1 MDSGDG
7 MGWLSSRLAARKP
20 IATTAAIA
28 VLAGV
33 PIGIAVLHQGFPV
46 TDPDLHV
53 RDVWVTNAEE
63 LAAGRLNRQIEELD
77 ASVATSSSETD
88 VVQHGDDVFLYDA
101 AAGAIERVDPAFTT
115 LVQRIDVPPAST
127 IAYGGD
133 VLAVLSP
140 RGELWAVPAGGELSF
155 DWRGTD
161 PVAELG
167 ADGDVAVSAEGTVFA
182 TDAGDGL
189 LLTLERGADETTQRE
204 VGELGAHEIAAV
216 GERAVIFDRDEN
228 AIIVDERRTELPET
242 GLRLQQSGPE
252 HDDVLVATA
261 GALLEVPL
269 GGGDVRE
276 IPHEGAAPATDAEG
290 VAAPVRVGACAHGAW
305 ADAGRYLA
313 ACDDTEP
320 RGIDLEQSTA
330 GARLEFRVNRDVVV
344 LNNLANG
351 DSWLVDSDLRLVDNW
366 EEVTPPEETDE
377 LEGEEKSS
385 QQTFEDTLAERTE
398 VNRPPVARDDDYG
411 VRPGRTTVIEV
422 LENDTD
428 PDGDVL
434 TIAATNGV
442 PEGAGTLDLIDGGRA
457 LQFTPAEGAAGTT
470 SFRYT
475 ADDGRGGVAE
485 ASVNLRIVP
494 DSENA
499 PPVAMRNGAVSVEQ
513 GQHISYNLLA
523 DWNDPDGDDLFLVDA
538 SPTGGDV
545 VRSSP
550 DGYVTFEHKSA
561 ELGLKEVAYTVSDGR
576 ASASGTFTVDVKP
589 TGSLNPVGTPDYAQ
603 TFVGEAVVVEP
614 LINDLSPSG
623 APLQLLGVQDPPDGA
638 SVVVNPE
645 RGTITVTSTTPGE
658 LVFLYDVGAGTNVSV
673 GLVRVQVVEPPAD
686 APPPIAVTD
695 TAYLRPGEPTSVS
708 VLANDVSP
716 SGRVLAVQSI
726 DDTGTEGL
734 VSVELITNTV
744 ARVSAS
750 EAIDRQL
757 QFEYVV
763 SDGINTATATVTVVP
778 VPPLVKHQPP
788 VAIDDSAIVRAG
800 DIVSVPVLDNDYHP
814 DAASFHLLPELD
826 QSGASDGLAFVD
838 GDRLRFQAPDS
849 PGVRTIVY
857 TIGDET
863 EQIARAT
870 LTVTVV
876 GRDSENRPPVPTPQT
891 SRTFAG
897 SAVKIDVPL
906 DGIDPDGD
914 SVVVRQMGVAPSLGR
929 IIERTS
935 TSFTYEAFD
944 GASGTDT
951 FTYEVEDALGATAT
965 GTIRIGVIPRPPVQL
980 PPNAVDDVI
989 EMKPG
994 RTVGA
999 EVLLNDTDPSGYSLH
1014 VADLPEVDEGIEAEI
1029 RDRRRVVVTAPEQEG
1044 AYVVRYEISNG
1055 HGGVDTAFL
1064 QIAVSEDAVIDPP
1077 TAEDQVIEPSQVVAG
1092 ESVTVDPLRDATNPG
1107 GLVEDLVVSLEG
1119 PNAGRADLAADGTI
1133 TVEPGSDRY
1142 AVAFRLTNELD
1153 DLSAMAFV
1161 IVPPV
1166 PTGED
1171 EQPTEEQRPKTQEE
1185 LDAEER
1191 AKFPAPHLK
1200 SLPEIIVPM
1209 NGSEEWSVDELV
1221 EVPSGQPAT
1230 VLSATASNARS
1241 DPFVGPTQLQFQPE
1255 TDYRGPATLT
1265 FEVTDGSGADDPVGR
1280 TAILT
1285 LPITVGDPG
1294 FNDVPPAFTP
1304 RAETI
1309 EAGEAALE
1317 VDLRSST
1324 DQPNPDNIEK
1334 VSYGNLEGATD
1345 EIEASIVDGD
1355 TLRVSAPLGVQ
1366 PGTSTRLSFDLTFNE
1381 FTVPGYI
1388 DVKVVSSTRP
1398 KARAVDDPSTGE
1410 IEIRRGGN
1418 SRTIDVLANDFNPFA
1433 QDDVPLTVIGAE
1445 IAQDS
1450 VGSNASV
1457 SHTPE
1462 DITVRTGSAFTGTLS
1477 IIYRIA
1483 DGTKDPAR
1491 EVQGRVTVIVRDV
1504 PDAPGAPSAQAGDG
1518 RATISWNAPAH
1529 NNSPIDQY
1537 VVTWSGGQQTF
1548 GADAAGKSQTIGG
1561 LRNGT
1566 AYQFSV
1572 QARNAVGEGAVSNPS
1587 AAVTPW
1593 GTPTAPQNLRLSKGG
1608 DAPTTVRADW
1618 NAPSDEGGGNISY
1631 RVRINGGG
1639 WETVGGTSKSWGGIG
1654 SGNHTVE
1661 VYAVNGGNNSG
1672 PPASQRIVVN
1682 DPPPPQPSGS
1692 IGKGPS
1698 RSCQSGGG
1706 GCAEV
1711 RITWQN
1717 MDPGQY
1723 RVFATING
1731 GSCCSYQQTV
1741 QVGSSGQLQLL
1752 NHLGI
1757 RAGGETIAVRF
1768 EAINGGTSRTLG
1780 AISGTQWN
1788 NLGYN
1793 TW

>member
-1 MDSGDG
+1 
-7 MGWLSSRLAARKP
+7 MGWLSSRLAARKSV
-20 IATTAAIA
+20 ATTAAIA

-77 ASVATSSSETD
+77 ASVATTSSETD
-88 VVQHGDDVFLYDA
+88 VLQHGEDVFLYDP
-101 AAGAIERVDPAFTT
+101 AAGAVERVDAAFTT
-115 LVQRIDVPPAST
+115 LVQRIDVPPASAV
-127 IAYGGD
+127 AYGGD

-140 RGELWAVPAGGELSF
+140 RGELWTVPAAGELVF

-161 PVAELG
+161 PVAEVG
-167 ADGDVAVSAEGTVFA
+167 ADGQVAVSGEGTVFA
-182 TDAGDGL
+182 TNARDGVL
-189 LLTLERGADETTQRE
+189 LALERGAEEPDERE
-204 VGELGAHEIAAV
+204 VGKLGAHQLAAV
-216 GERAVIFDRDEN
+216 GERPVILDRDEN
-228 AIIVDERRTELPET
+228 TLIADDRRTELPDPA
-242 GLRLQQSGPE
+242 LRLQQSGPE
-252 HDDVLVATA
+252 HDDALVATA
-261 GALLEVPL
+261 AGLLEVPL
-269 GGGDVRE
+269 GGGGDVRE
-276 IPHEGAAPATDAEG
+276 IAHEGAEVTTDAEG
-290 VAAPVRVGACAHGAW
+290 VAAPVRVGSCAHGAW

-313 ACDDTEP
+313 VCDDAEA
-320 RGIDLEQSTA
+320 RGVDLEQSTA

-344 LNNLANG
+344 LNNLTNG

-377 LEGEEKSS
+377 LEGDEKSS

-442 PEGAGTLDLIDGGRA
+442 PEGAGQLDLIDGGRA

-494 DSENA
+494 ESENA
-499 PPVAMRNGAVSVEQ
+499 APAALRNGAVSVEQ

-550 DGYVTFEHKSA
+550 DGFVTFEHKSA
-561 ELGLKEVAYTVSDGR
+561 ELGLKEVTYTVSDGQT
-576 ASASGTFTVDVKP
+576 AATGTFAVEVKP

-603 TFVGEAVVVEP
+603 TFVGETTVIEP
-614 LINDLSPSG
+614 LVNDLSPSG

-638 SVVVNPE
+638 TVVVNPE
-645 RGTITVTSTTPGE
+645 RGTIAVTASQSGE
-658 LVFLYDVGAGTNVSV
+658 LVFLYDVGADANVSV
-673 GLVRVQVVEPPAD
+673 GLVRVQVVEPPVDSPA
-686 APPPIAVTD
+686 PIAVKD
-695 TAYLRPGEPTSVS
+695 VAYLRPGEPTSVS

-726 DDTGTEGL
+726 DDTATEGL

-750 EAIDRQL
+750 EALDRQL

-763 SDGINTATATVTVVP
+763 SDGITTATATVTVVP

-788 VAIDDSAIVRAG
+788 VAVDDSAIVRAG

-814 DAASFHLLPELD
+814 DAASFELLPELD
-826 QSGASDGLAFVD
+826 QTGAADGIAFVD
-838 GDRLRFQAPDS
+838 GERLRFQAPDT
-849 PGVRTIVY
+849 PGVRTVVY

-863 EQIARAT
+863 EQVARAT
-870 LTVTVV
+870 LTLTVV
-876 GRDSENRPPVPTPQT
+876 GRDAENRPPVPTPQV

-914 SVVVRQMGVAPSLGR
+914 SVVIRQMGAAPSLGR

-951 FTYEVEDALGATAT
+951 FTYEVEDTLGATAT

-980 PPNAVDDVI
+980 PPTAVDDVI

-999 EVLLNDTDPSGYSLH
+999 EVLLNDTDPSGYPLH
-1014 VADLPEVDEGIEAEI
+1014 VSKLPEVDDGIAAEI

-1044 AYVVRYEISNG
+1044 AYTIRYEISNG

-1064 QIAVSEDAVIDPP
+1064 QVAVSEDAVIDPP
-1077 TAEDQVIEPSQVVAG
+1077 TAEDQIIEPSQVVAG
-1092 ESVTVDPLRDATNPG
+1092 ETVTVDPLQDATNPG
-1107 GLVEDLVVSLEG
+1107 GLVEDLVVSVEG
-1119 PNAGRADLAADGTI
+1119 PNAGRAELANDGTI
-1133 TVEPGSDRY
+1133 TVEPGRERY
-1142 AVAFRLTNELD
+1142 AVAFRLANELD

-1171 EQPTEEQRPKTQEE
+1171 TPQETQRPKTQEE
-1185 LDAEER
+1185 LEAEER

-1209 NGSEEWSVDELV
+1209 NGSKEWSVGDLV

-1241 DPFVGPTQLQFQPE
+1241 EPFVSSTQLRFQPA

-1265 FEVTDGSGADDPVGR
+1265 FEVTDGSGPDDPVGR
-1280 TAILT
+1280 KAILT

-1294 FNDVPPAFTP
+1294 YNDVPPAFTP
-1304 RAETI
+1304 RTETI
-1309 EAGEAALE
+1309 EAGEAPLE
-1317 VDLRSST
+1317 LDLRAST
-1324 DQPNPDNIEK
+1324 DQPNPDNIAK
-1334 VSYGNLEGATD
+1334 VTYGNLQGTTSD
-1345 EIEASIVDGD
+1345 IQASITGG
-1355 TLRVSAPLGVQ
+1355 TLQVSSPLGVQ
-1366 PGTSTRLSFDLTFNE
+1366 PGTSTRLTFDLTFNE
-1381 FTVPGYI
+1381 FTVPGYVDI
-1388 DVKVVSSTRP
+1388 KVVSSTRP

-1410 IEIRRGGN
+1410 IEILRGGK

-1433 QDDVPLTVIGAE
+1433 QDGVPLRVIGAE
-1445 IAQDS
+1445 IGQD
-1450 VGSNASV
+1450 VGSDASV
-1457 SHTPE
+1457 SHTAE
-1462 DITVRTGSAFTGTLS
+1462 NITVRTGSAFTGTLS
-1477 IIYRIA
+1477 VVYRIE
-1483 DGTKDPAR
+1483 DGTKDPSR
-1491 EVQGRVTVIVRDV
+1491 QVQGRVTVVVRDV
-1504 PDAPGAPSAQAGDG
+1504 PDAPGAPTASANDTSA
-1518 RATISWNAPAH
+1518 IIKWNAPAN
-1529 NNSPIDQY
+1529 NNSPISGY
-1537 VVTWSGGQQTF
+1537 LVTWTGGGSQRF
-1548 GADAAGKSQTIGG
+1548 GADAAGKNQTIGG
-1561 LRNGT
+1561 LQNGT
-1566 AYQFSV
+1566 AYTFSV
-1572 QARNAVGEGAVSNPS
+1572 RAVNAVGEGAASNPS
-1587 AAVTPW
+1587 PSVTPW
-1593 GTPTAPQNLRLSKGG
+1593 GTPSAPRSLTLSKGG
-1608 DAPTTVRADW
+1608 DAPTTIRADW
-1618 NAPSDEGGGNISY
+1618 NAPSETGGGGISY
-1631 RVRINGGG
+1631 RVRIDGGG
-1639 WETVGGTSKSWGGIG
+1639 WDSVGGTSRSW
-1654 SGNHTVE
+1654 SGVGAGTHTVD
-1661 VYAVNGGNNSG
+1661 VYAVNGGNKQG
-1672 PPASQRIVVN
+1672 PTTTQRIVVN
-1682 DPPPPQPSGS
+1682 DPPPPQPK
-1692 IGKGPS
+1692 ITVRKGPAMGPYSGQYGNCNGTCWFYDVQVENFPGNRVTVVPGCNSTTLSS
-1698 RSCQSGGG
+1698 RPTINLDGNGNGRYVGGWISSGVPGPFCG
-1706 GCAEV
+1706 DNGWAEV
-1711 RITWQN
+1711 
-1717 MDPGQY
+1717 
-1723 RVFATING
+1723 NG
-1731 GSCCSYQQTV
+1731 MRD
-1741 QVGSSGQLQLL
+1741 
-1752 NHLGI
+1752 N
-1757 RAGGETIAVRF
+1757 
-1768 EAINGGTSRTLG
+1768 
-1780 AISGTQWN
+1780 W
-1788 NLGYN
+1788 
-1793 TW
+1793 

>member
-1 MDSGDG
+1 
-7 MGWLSSRLAARKP
+7 MGWLTSRFAARKP

-46 TDPDLHV
+46 TDPDLRV

-77 ASVATSSSETD
+77 ASVATSSTETD
-88 VVQHGDDVFLYDA
+88 VFQHDEDVFLYDP
-101 AAGAIERVDPAFTT
+101 AAGGVERVDPAFTT

-133 VLAVLSP
+133 VLAVRSP
-140 RGELWAVPAGGELSF
+140 KGEVWSVQANGELTF

-161 PVAELG
+161 PIAELG
-167 ADGDVAVSAEGTVFA
+167 EDGDVAVSEKGTIFA
-182 TDAGDGL
+182 TDASEGTL
-189 LLTLERGADETTQRE
+189 LRMERGADEPTTTE
-204 VGELGAHEIAAV
+204 VGELGAHELAVV
-216 GERAVIFDRDEN
+216 GERPVILDSEADVL
-228 AIIVDERRTELPET
+228 IVDDRRIELPEA
-242 GLRLQQSGPE
+242 GVRLQQSGPE
-252 HDDVLVATA
+252 NDHALVATLS
-261 GALLEVPL
+261 GLLEVPL
-269 GGGDVRE
+269 GGGEVIE
-276 IPHEGAAPATDAEG
+276 IPHGGAAADTDASG
-290 VAAPVRVGACAHGAW
+290 VAAPVRVGACAHAAW

-313 ACDDTEP
+313 VCDDAEP
-320 RGIDLEQSTA
+320 EGVDLEQSTA

-344 LNNLANG
+344 LNNLTNG

-398 VNRPPVARDDDYG
+398 QNRPPVARDDDYG
-411 VRPGRTTVIEV
+411 VRPGRTTIIEV

-442 PEGAGTLDLIDGGRA
+442 PDGAGTLDLIDGGRA

-494 DSENA
+494 ETENA
-499 PPVAMRNGAVSVEQ
+499 APVALRNGAVSVEQ

-550 DGYVTFEHKSA
+550 DGFVTFEHKSA
-561 ELGLKEVAYTVSDGR
+561 ELGLKEVVYTVSDGQT
-576 ASASGTFTVDVKP
+576 AATGSFTVDVKP
-589 TGSLNPVGTPDYAQ
+589 TGELNPVGTPDYAQ
-603 TFVGEAVVVEP
+603 AFVGETTLIEP
-614 LINDLSPSG
+614 LVNDLSPSG

-638 SVVVNPE
+638 NIVVNAE
-645 RGTITVTSTTPGE
+645 RGTIAVTSSTPGE

-686 APPPIAVTD
+686 APPPIAVKD

-726 DDTGTEGL
+726 DDTAAEGL

-763 SDGINTATATVTVVP
+763 SDGVNTATATVTVVP

-788 VAIDDSAIVRAG
+788 VAVDDSAIVRAG
-800 DIVSVPVLDNDYHP
+800 DIVSVPVLANDYHP
-814 DAASFHLLPELD
+814 DAASFELLPELD
-826 QSGASDGLAFVD
+826 QTGATDGLAFVD
-838 GDRLRFQAPDS
+838 EDRLRFQAPDT

-863 EQIARAT
+863 EQVARAT

-876 GRDSENRPPVPTPQT
+876 GRDAENRPPVPTPQT

-929 IIERTS
+929 IIDRTS

-980 PPNAVDDVI
+980 PPTAVDDVI

-999 EVLLNDTDPSGYSLH
+999 EVLLNDTDPSGFSLH
-1014 VADLPEVDEGIEAEI
+1014 VSDLPEVDEGIEAEI

-1044 AYVVRYEISNG
+1044 AYTIRYEISNG
-1055 HGGVDTAFL
+1055 HGGVDSAFL
-1064 QIAVSEDAVIDPP
+1064 QVAVSDDAVIDPP
-1077 TAEDQVIEPSQVVAG
+1077 TAEDQVIEPEQVVAG
-1092 ESVTVDPLRDATNPG
+1092 ESVTVDPLKDATNPG
-1107 GLVEDLVVSLEG
+1107 GLVEDLVVTVEG
-1119 PNAGRADLAADGTI
+1119 PNAGRADLAENGTI
-1133 TVEPGSDRY
+1133 TVEPGRDRY

-1166 PTGED
+1166 PSGE
-1171 EQPTEEQRPKTQEE
+1171 ELPEETQRPKTQEE

-1209 NGSEEWSVDELV
+1209 NGSKSWNVGELV

-1230 VLSATASNARS
+1230 ILTATASNARS
-1241 DPFVGPTQLQFQPE
+1241 EPMLGATELRFQPA

-1265 FEVTDGSGADDPVGR
+1265 FEVTDGTSADDPVGR
-1280 TAILT
+1280 KAVLT
-1285 LPITVGDPG
+1285 LPITVGDPDY
-1294 FNDVPPAFTP
+1294 NDVPPAFTP

-1309 EAGEAALE
+1309 EAGENAIE
-1317 VDLRSST
+1317 IDLRQST
-1324 DQPNPDNIEK
+1324 DQPNPANIEK
-1334 VSYGNLEGATD
+1334 VAYRNLQGTTA
-1345 EIEASIVDGD
+1345 EIEASIVDGA
-1355 TLRVSAPLGVQ
+1355 TLQVSAPLGVQ
-1366 PGTSTRLSFDLTFNE
+1366 PGTKTRLTFDLTFNE
-1381 FTVPGYI
+1381 FTVPGYVDI
-1388 DVKVVSSTRP
+1388 NVVSSTRP

-1410 IEIRRGGN
+1410 IEILRGGK

-1433 QDDVPLTVIGAE
+1433 QDDVPLRVIGAE
-1445 IAQDS
+1445 IDQAS

-1457 SHTPE
+1457 SYTAE
-1462 DITVRTGSAFTGTLS
+1462 NITVRTGSAFTGTLS
-1477 IIYRIA
+1477 VVYRIE

-1491 EVQGRVTVIVRDV
+1491 QVQGRVTVVVRDV
-1504 PDAPGAPSAQAGDG
+1504 PDQPGAPTASAGDG
-1518 RATISWNAPAH
+1518 AATIAWNAPAN
-1529 NNSPIDQY
+1529 NNSPIKNY
-1537 VVTWSGGQQTF
+1537 IVTWSGGSQTF
-1548 GADAAGKSQTIGG
+1548 GPDAAGKNQTIGG

-1566 AYQFSV
+1566 GYAFSV
-1572 QARNAVGEGAVSNPS
+1572 QAINNVGEGQVSNPS
-1587 AAVTPW
+1587 PTVTPW
-1593 GTPTAPQNLRLSKGG
+1593 GTPSAPQSLSLSKGG
-1608 DAPTTVRADW
+1608 DAPTNVRADW
-1618 NAPSDEGGGNISY
+1618 NAPADTGGGGISY
-1631 RVRINGGG
+1631 RVRIDGGG
-1639 WETVGGTSKSWGGIG
+1639 WETVGNTAKSWGSVGAG
-1654 SGNHTVE
+1654 QHTVE
-1661 VYAVNGGNNSG
+1661 VYAVNGGGKQG
-1672 PPASQRIVVN
+1672 PTSTARITVDN
-1682 DPPPPQPSGS
+1682 PPPPQPSGS

-1711 RITWQN
+1711 RISWQN
-1717 MDPGQY
+1717 MDPGTY
-1723 RVFATING
+1723 RVYASTNG
-1731 GSCCSYQQTV
+1731 GPCCSYQQTV
-1741 QVGSSGQLQLL
+1741 NIGASGQLQLL
-1752 NHLGI
+1752 NHLGV
-1757 RAGGETIAVRF
+1757 RPGNETIAVQF
-1768 EAINGGTSRTLG
+1768 DNISGGRSATLG

-1788 NLGYN
+1788 NKGFN

>member
-1 MDSGDG
+1 
-7 MGWLSSRLAARKP
+7 MGWLSSRLAARKS

-46 TDPDLHV
+46 TDPDLRV

-77 ASVATSSSETD
+77 ASVATSASETD
-88 VVQHGDDVFLYDA
+88 VFQHGDDVFLYDP
-101 AAGAIERVDPAFTT
+101 AAGGVERVDPAFTT
-115 LVQRIDVPPAST
+115 LVQRIDVPPASML
-127 IAYGGD
+127 AFGGD

-140 RGELWAVPAGGELSF
+140 RGELWTVPADGELAF

-167 ADGDVAVSAEGTVFA
+167 ADGDVAVSSKGTVFA
-182 TDAGDGL
+182 TDAREGL
-189 LLTLERGADETTQRE
+189 LVKLERGADEPAQSE
-204 VGELGAHEIAAV
+204 VGDLGAHELAAV
-216 GERAVIFDRDEN
+216 GERAVILDTDEN
-228 AIIVDERRTELPET
+228 VLVIDDRRVELPET

-252 HDDVLVATA
+252 SDGALVATA
-261 GALLEVPL
+261 TSLLEVPL
-269 GGGDVRE
+269 GGGEVRE
-276 IPHEGAAPATDAEG
+276 IKHGGTEVTTDAVG
-290 VAAPVRVGACAHGAW
+290 VAAPVRVGACAHAAW

-313 ACDDTEP
+313 VCDEEEP
-320 RGIDLEQSTA
+320 RGVDLEQSTA

-344 LNNLANG
+344 LNNLTNG

-377 LEGEEKSS
+377 LEGDEKSS

-411 VRPGRTTVIEV
+411 VRPGRTSIIEV

-442 PEGAGTLDLIDGGRA
+442 PEGAGRLDLIDGGRA

-494 DSENA
+494 ESENA
-499 PPVAMRNGAVSVEQ
+499 APAAMRNGAVSVEQ

-561 ELGLKEVAYTVSDGR
+561 ELGLKEVAYTVSDGQTAAR
-576 ASASGTFTVDVKP
+576 GTFTVDVKP
-589 TGSLNPVGTPDYAQ
+589 TGTLNPIGTPDYAQ
-603 TFVGEAVVVEP
+603 AFVGEPTVIEP
-614 LINDLSPSG
+614 LVNDLSPSG
-623 APLQLLGVQDPPDGA
+623 APLQLLGVQTPPEDA
-638 SVVVNPE
+638 SVEVNPE

-686 APPPIAVTD
+686 ARAPIAVKD

-726 DDTGTEGL
+726 DDTATEGL

-788 VAIDDSAIVRAG
+788 VAVDDSAIVRAG
-800 DIVSVPVLDNDYHP
+800 DIVSVPVLANDYHP

-826 QSGASDGLAFVD
+826 QTGASDGLAFVD

-876 GRDSENRPPVPTPQT
+876 GREGENRPPVPTPQT

-914 SVVVRQMGVAPSLGR
+914 SVVVRQMGPAPSLGR
-929 IIERTS
+929 VVDRTS

-951 FTYEVEDALGATAT
+951 FTYEVEDALGAIAT

-980 PPNAVDDVI
+980 PPTAVDDVI

-999 EVLLNDTDPSGYSLH
+999 EVLLNDTDPSGYPLH
-1014 VADLPEVDEGIEAEI
+1014 VSDLPEVGEGIEAEI

-1044 AYVVRYEISNG
+1044 AYTIRYEISNG
-1055 HGGVDTAFL
+1055 HGGVDSAFL
-1064 QIAVSEDAVIDPP
+1064 QVAVSEDAVIDPP

-1092 ESVTVDPLRDATNPG
+1092 EPVTVDPLKDATNPG
-1107 GLVEDLVVSLEG
+1107 GLVEDLVVSVEG
-1119 PNAGRADLAADGTI
+1119 PNAGRADLAGDGTI
-1133 TVEPGSDRY
+1133 TVEPGRERY

-1166 PTGED
+1166 PSGD
-1171 EQPTEEQRPKTQEE
+1171 EELPQETQRPKTQEE

-1209 NGSEEWSVDELV
+1209 NGSEEWNVDELV

-1230 VLSATASNARS
+1230 ILSATASNARS
-1241 DPFVGPTQLQFQPE
+1241 DPFVGPTDLRFQPE

-1265 FEVTDGSGADDPVGR
+1265 FEVTDGSGPDDPVGR
-1280 TAILT
+1280 KAILT
-1285 LPITVGDPG
+1285 LPITVGDPE

-1304 RAETI
+1304 RTETI

-1317 VDLRSST
+1317 IDLRSST
-1324 DQPNPDNIEK
+1324 DQPNPANIDK
-1334 VSYGNLEGATD
+1334 VSYRNLAGTTS
-1345 EIEASIVDGD
+1345 EIEASIVDGA
-1355 TLRVSAPLGVQ
+1355 TLQVSAPLGVQ
-1366 PGTSTRLSFDLTFNE
+1366 PGTSTRLTFDLAFNE
-1381 FTVPGYI
+1381 FTVPGYVDI
-1388 DVKVVSSTRP
+1388 KVVSSTRS
-1398 KARAVDDPSTGE
+1398 KAVANPDPSTGE
-1410 IEIRRGGN
+1410 IEILRGGK
-1418 SRTIDVLANDFNPFA
+1418 SKTIDVLANDFNPFE
-1433 QDDVPLTVIGAE
+1433 QDGVPLEVIAAE
-1445 IAQDS
+1445 IDQAS
-1450 VGSNASV
+1450 VGSEASV
-1457 SHTPE
+1457 SFTAQ

-1477 IIYRIA
+1477 VIYRIA

-1491 EVQGRVTVIVRDV
+1491 EVQGRATVVVRDV
-1504 PDAPGAPSAQAGDG
+1504 PDAPGAPTAKAGDG
-1518 RATISWNAPAH
+1518 SATVHWNAPAN
-1529 NNSPIDQY
+1529 NNSPITGY
-1537 VVTWSGGQQTF
+1537 VVTWNGGGEQRF
-1548 GADAAGKSQTIGG
+1548 GADAAGKDQTIRG
-1561 LRNGT
+1561 LSNGT
-1566 AYQFSV
+1566 SYRFSV
-1572 QARNAVGEGAVSNPS
+1572 HAINGIGAGSVSNPS
-1587 AAVTPW
+1587 NEVTPW
-1593 GTPTAPQNLRLSKGG
+1593 GTPSEPRSLSLSKGG
-1608 DAPTTVRADW
+1608 DAPTSIRADW
-1618 NAPSDEGGGNISY
+1618 NAPSETGGGRITY
-1631 RVRINGGG
+1631 RVRIDGGN
-1639 WETVGGTSKSWGGIG
+1639 WQTVSGTTASWNGIG
-1654 SGNHTVE
+1654 SGTHTVE
-1661 VYAVNGGNNSG
+1661 VYAVNGGNKQG
-1672 PPASQRIVVN
+1672 PTSSARIVVN

-1711 RITWQN
+1711 RITWNN
-1717 MDPGQY
+1717 MDAGTY
-1723 RVFATING
+1723 RVFVTING
-1731 GSCCSYQQTV
+1731 GGSFYQETISI
-1741 QVGSSGQLQLL
+1741 GGSGQRQLQ
-1752 NHLGI
+1752 NHLGV
-1757 RAGGETIAVRF
+1757 RPANESIAVRF
-1768 EAINGGTSRTLG
+1768 ENVSGGRSATLG
-1780 AISGTQWN
+1780 GISGAQWN
-1788 NLGYN
+1788 SLPFNS
-1793 TW
+1793 W

>member
-1 MDSGDG
+1 
-7 MGWLSSRLAARKP
+7 MGWLSSRLAARKSV
-20 IATTAAIA
+20 ATTAAIA

-77 ASVATSSSETD
+77 ASVATTSSEVD
-88 VVQHGDDVFLYDA
+88 VMQHGDDVFLYDA
-101 AAGAIERVDPAFTT
+101 PAGAVERVDPAFTT

-140 RGELWAVPAGGELSF
+140 RGELWTIQANGELSF

-167 ADGDVAVSAEGTVFA
+167 ADGDVAVSAKGTVFA
-182 TDAGDGL
+182 TNPDDGL
-189 LLTLERGADETTQRE
+189 LVELERGADEPTQRE
-204 VGELGAHEIAAV
+204 VGGLGAHELAAV
-216 GERAVIFDRDEN
+216 GERAVIFDREADTV
-228 AIIVDERRTELPET
+228 IVDDRRIELPESA
-242 GLRLQQSGPE
+242 LRLQQSGPE

-261 GALLEVPL
+261 ASLLEVPL
-269 GGGDVRE
+269 GGGDIRE
-276 IPHEGAAPATDAEG
+276 TAHEGAQPASDAEG
-290 VAAPVRVGACAHGAW
+290 LAAPVRVGACVHAAW

-313 ACDDTEP
+313 LCDGEDEP
-320 RGIDLEQSTA
+320 RRIDLEQPTA

-344 LNNLANG
+344 LNNLTNG

-411 VRPGRTTVIEV
+411 VRPGRTTIIEV

-494 DSENA
+494 DSENS
-499 PPVAMRNGAVSVEQ
+499 PPVALRNGAVSVEQ

-603 TFVGEAVVVEP
+603 TFVGETVVVEP

-623 APLQLLGVQDPPDGA
+623 APLQLLGVQDPPEGA

-645 RGTITVTSTTPGE
+645 RGTIAVTSTTPGE

-673 GLVRVQVVEPPAD
+673 GLIRVQVVEPPAD

-788 VAIDDSAIVRAG
+788 VAVDDSAIVRAG
-800 DIVSVPVLDNDYHP
+800 DIVSVPVLANDYHP
-814 DAASFHLLPELD
+814 DAASFALLPELD
-826 QSGASDGLAFVD
+826 QSGAADGLAFAD
-838 GDRLRFQAPDS
+838 GDRIRFQAPDS
-849 PGVRTIVY
+849 PGVRTVVY
-857 TIGDET
+857 TIGDDT
-863 EQIARAT
+863 EQIARGT
-870 LTVTVV
+870 LTITVV
-876 GRDSENRPPVPTPQT
+876 GRDAENRPPVPTPQT

-914 SVVVRQMGVAPSLGR
+914 SVVIRQMGVAPSLGR

-965 GTIRIGVIPRPPVQL
+965 GTIRIGVIPRPAVQL
-980 PPNAVDDVI
+980 PPTAVDDVI

-1014 VADLPEVDEGIEAEI
+1014 VADLPEIDEGIEAEI

-1044 AYVVRYEISNG
+1044 AYVIRYQISNG

-1064 QIAVSEDAVIDPP
+1064 QVIVSEDAVIDPP

-1119 PNAGRADLAADGTI
+1119 PNAGRAELENDGTI
-1133 TVEPGSDRY
+1133 TVEPGRDRY

-1161 IVPPV
+1161 IVPPI

-1171 EQPTEEQRPKTQEE
+1171 EPSETQRPKTQEE

-1209 NGSEEWSVDELV
+1209 NGSEEWNVNDLV

-1230 VLSATASNARS
+1230 ILSATASNARS
-1241 DPFVGPTQLQFQPE
+1241 EPFVGPTQLRFQPE

-1280 TAILT
+1280 TAVLT

-1304 RAETI
+1304 RTEDI
-1309 EAGEAALE
+1309 EAGEGAFE
-1317 VDLRSST
+1317 IDLRAST
-1324 DQPNPDNIEK
+1324 DQPNPENIEK
-1334 VSYGNLEGATD
+1334 VSYGNLQGTTA
-1345 EIEASIVDGD
+1345 EIEASIVGGD
-1355 TLRVSAPLGVQ
+1355 TLQVSAPLGVQ
-1366 PGTSTRLSFDLTFNE
+1366 PGTSTRLTFDLSFNE
-1381 FTVPGYI
+1381 FTVPGYV
-1388 DVKVVSSTRP
+1388 DVKVVSSSRP
-1398 KARAVDDPSTGE
+1398 KARAVNDPSTGE
-1410 IEIRRGGN
+1410 IEVKRGG

-1433 QDDVPLTVIGAE
+1433 QDGVPLTVIGAE

-1450 VGSNASV
+1450 IGSNASV
-1457 SHTPE
+1457 SFTPE
-1462 DITVRTGSAFTGTLS
+1462 DITVRTGSAFTGNLS
-1477 IIYRIA
+1477 VIYRIA

-1491 EVQGRVTVIVRDV
+1491 EVQGYATIVVRDV
-1504 PDAPGAPSAQAGDG
+1504 PDAPGAPTANAGDG
-1518 RATISWNAPAH
+1518 SATVRWNTPAN
-1529 NNSPIDQY
+1529 NNSPIQNY
-1537 VVTWSGGQQTF
+1537 VVTWNGGSQTF
-1548 GADAAGKSQTIGG
+1548 GADAAGTNQTIDG

-1566 AYQFSV
+1566 GYRFSV
-1572 QARNAVGEGAVSNPS
+1572 HAINRMGDGPVSNPS
-1587 AAVTPW
+1587 SEVTPW
-1593 GTPTAPQNLRLSKGG
+1593 GTPTAPRSLSLSKGG
-1608 DAPTTVRADW
+1608 DAPTNVRADW
-1618 NAPSDEGGGNISY
+1618 NVPSDTGGGGISY
-1631 RVRINGGG
+1631 RARINGGG
-1639 WETVGGTSKSWGGIG
+1639 WQTVNGTSTSWGGIG
-1654 SGNHTVE
+1654 AGTHTVE
-1661 VYAVNGGNNSG
+1661 VYAVNGGGKQG
-1672 PPASQRIVVN
+1672 PVASQRIVVN
-1682 DPPPPQPSGS
+1682 DPPPPQPSGT

-1698 RSCQSGGG
+1698 RGCQSGGG

-1711 RITWQN
+1711 RISWQN

-1723 RVFATING
+1723 RVYATTNG
-1731 GSCCSYQQTV
+1731 GPCCGYQQTV
-1741 QVGSSGQLQLL
+1741 QVGASGQLQLL

-1757 RAGGETIAVRF
+1757 RAANETIAVRF
-1768 EAINGGTSRTLG
+1768 EAISGGTSRTLG
-1780 AISGTQWN
+1780 AISGSQWN